1 MANKRQMEIPGST
14 NDLEI
19 ALDDLCD
26 RLEDM
31 DKLKESIDPAK
42 QRLTD
47 VMFSIR
53 KEKIYHRGRH
63 FTMSSPEI
71 KPKLRITKQKSV

>member
-1 MANKRQMEIPGST
+1 MANKPVLRIKKQMEIPGST

-31 DKLKESIDPAK
+31 DKLKDSIDPAK

-47 VMFSIR
+47 VKF
-53 KEKIYHRGRH
+53 
-63 FTMSSPEI
+63 MS
-71 KPKLRITKQKSV
+71 R